1 MAVTGIKTN
10 SIWSITNYGFSILSL
25 FFLFPFMV
33 HRLGDSNYGFFIFLG
48 TINGMAN
55 IANFGFSEASLRFIA
70 FYHNRN
76 DTASLKKV
84 FSTSFWTNLVLGTVT
99 AIVLI
104 LLAGLIFGLLKE
116 TEVDFSLGV
125 RLITISAI
133 TFFIRFITGIFSIV
147 PQSLQRFDISSKIAI
162 AETILRVGLY
172 VVVLLSGYGLIG
184 IVFSEA
190 ILAIIISVVNYIY
203 SSKLLGTFR
212 LIGMPSVATFKEI
225 FNYSIIAFITQMVG
239 LLWQYTDRILL
250 GYFIGSAAI
259 AYFSVPQQI
268 IFKILGLV
276 AAASVVLFPRFS
288 VDKLDETAKLL
299 YKEFTL
305 IGLIFT
311 MIVFSTLS
319 LIIKDFIALWISP
332 AFAAETQSIAIIL
345 AMSCMIRGAFPVYES
360 LFKGIGKPVF
370 NMYIVIASSLIIVV
384 LDFLLI
390 PKLGLNGAGIAYLVS
405 PLAGVSA
412 IILIWRKILNE
423 SLLEPLKKYLI
434 PLVLSFSL
442 LGMSFL
448 IKTRFEISQSWA
460 HILFQALAFSITLSA
475 VLMGYY
481 KIFLPQVWLSIRDLR
496 IRMQTIWK
504 PNDK

>member
-1 MAVTGIKTN
+1 
-10 SIWSITNYGFSILSL
+10 
-25 FFLFPFMV
+25 
-33 HRLGDSNYGFFIFLG
+33 
-48 TINGMAN
+48 
-55 IANFGFSEASLRFIA
+55 
-70 FYHNRN
+70 
-76 DTASLKKV
+76 
-84 FSTSFWTNLVLGTVT
+84 
-99 AIVLI
+99 
-104 LLAGLIFGLLKE
+104 
-116 TEVDFSLGV
+116 
-125 RLITISAI
+125 
-133 TFFIRFITGIFSIV
+133 
-147 PQSLQRFDISSKIAI
+147 
-162 AETILRVGLY
+162 
-172 VVVLLSGYGLIG
+172 
-184 IVFSEA
+184 
-190 ILAIIISVVNYIY
+190 
-203 SSKLLGTFR
+203 
-212 LIGMPSVATFKEI
+212 LIGMPSTATFNEI

-311 MIVFSTLS
+311 LIVFSTLS
-319 LIIKDFIALWISP
+319 LIIKDFISLWITPS
-332 AFAAETQSIAIIL
+332 FAAETQSIAIIL
-345 AMSCMIRGAFPVYES
+345 AMSCMIRGAFPVYEN
-360 LFKGIGKPVF
+360 LFKGIGKPVY
-370 NMYIVIASSLIIVV
+370 NMYIVIASSLIIVA

-405 PLAGVSA
+405 PLAGVGA
-412 IILIWRKILNE
+412 IILIWRRILNE

-442 LGMSFL
+442 LGLSFL

-504 PNDK
+504 PIDK